1 VLVWEIYLPIFSGF
15 VESLPASPLFHRRDR
30 LGVSIPTTHQT
41 TPCDWPRQKSRH
53 HPMQKS
59 AAKTE
64 KKTFLRN
71 QISAKRKENA
81 SEQRG
86 VPVRAVSVWQRR

>member
-1 VLVWEIYLPIFSGF
+1 
-15 VESLPASPLFHRRDR
+15 
-30 LGVSIPTTHQT
+30 
-41 TPCDWPRQKSRH
+41 
-53 HPMQKS
+53 MQKS
-59 AAKTE
+59 AAKTV